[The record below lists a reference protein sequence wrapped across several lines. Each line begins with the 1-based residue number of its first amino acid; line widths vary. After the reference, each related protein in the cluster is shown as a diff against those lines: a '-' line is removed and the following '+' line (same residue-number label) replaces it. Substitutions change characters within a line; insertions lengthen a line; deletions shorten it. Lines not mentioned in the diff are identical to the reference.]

1 MNANPKTFVTVKWS
15 DLKTSKDLTGFIEDQ
30 LEFAG
35 QTHITKAWL
44 ADTLEMLKDLD
55 APLQDEEDFDPKLT
69 NELVE
74 VAKVVNTKG
83 VQIIIL

>member
-1 MNANPKTFVTVKWS
+1 MNANPKTFVAVKWS

-30 LEFAG
+30 LDFAG

-55 APLQDEEDFDPKLT
+55 TGIQDEEDFDPKLT
-69 NELVE
+69 NELAE
-74 VAKVVNTKG
+74 VAKVVKAKG
-83 VQIIIL
+83 IQIIVL

>member
-1 MNANPKTFVTVKWS
+1 MNTNPKTYVALKWG
-15 DLKTSKDLTGFIEDQ
+15 DLKASTDLTGFIEDQ

-44 ADTLEMLKDLD
+44 ADTLTALKDLD
-55 APLQDEEDFDPKLT
+55 STIQDEEDFDPKLT
-69 NELVE
+69 KELAE
-74 VAKVVNTKG
+74 VAKVMNAKG

>member
-1 MNANPKTFVTVKWS
+1 MNTNPKTFVAVKWS

-35 QTHITKAWL
+35 QTHITRAWL

-69 NELVE
+69 NELAE
-74 VAKVVNTKG
+74 VAKVVQAKG
-83 VQIIIL
+83 IQIIIL

>member
-1 MNANPKTFVTVKWS
+1 MNTNPKTLVAVKWS

-69 NELVE
+69 NELAE
-74 VAKVVNTKG
+74 VAKVVQAKG
-83 VQIIIL
+83 IQIIIL